1 MNKIFA
7 AAARFLP
14 LFLPLALASP
24 QASAER
30 ADSLK
35 PTSIKF
41 ADAHIDEATQTRT
54 FTGGVVLTRGT
65 LTVMADKAVAT
76 ETPDGYSYLILTAA
90 PGKFVSFRQKSDR
103 GPDQWFDGRAERIEY
118 DDRAELVKLFSKAVV
133 KQSEGPTV
141 TQEMDSEYIA
151 YDSRKELL
159 VGYNDPT
166 GASVPG
172 KGRGTMIYQPLRKTA
187 ATAPAAPAPAVA
199 R

>member
-14 LFLPLALASP
+14 LFVPLALASLP
-24 QASAER
+24 ASAER

-54 FTGGVVLTRGT
+54 FTGGVVLSRGT

-76 ETPDGYSYLILTAA
+76 ETPDGYSYLTLTAA

-103 GPDQWFDGRAERIEY
+103 GPDQWFEGRAERIEY

-159 VGYNDPT
+159 VGYNDPS

-172 KGRGTMIYQPLRKTA
+172 KGRGTMIYQPVRKT
-187 ATAPAAPAPAVA
+187 TAAAPGVATPA

>member
-7 AAARFLP
+7 AAA
-14 LFLPLALASP
+14 LFLPLAVASLP
-24 QASAER
+24 ASAER

-76 ETPDGYSYLILTAA
+76 ETPDGYSYLTLTAA
-90 PGKFVSFRQKSDR
+90 SGKFVSFRQKSDR
-103 GPDQWFDGRAERIEY
+103 GPDQWFEGRAERIEY
-118 DDRAELVKLFSKAVV
+118 DDRAELVKLFSKAVI

-159 VGYNDPT
+159 VGYNDAT

>member
-7 AAARFLP
+7 AAA
-14 LFLPLALASP
+14 LFLPLAVASLP
-24 QASAER
+24 ASAER

-76 ETPDGYSYLILTAA
+76 ETPDGYSYLTLTAA

-103 GPDQWFDGRAERIEY
+103 GPDQWFEGRAERIEY
-118 DDRAELVKLFSKAVV
+118 DDRAELVKLFSKAVI

-159 VGYNDPT
+159 VGYNDAT

>member
-7 AAARFLP
+7 AAAA
-14 LFLPLALASP
+14 LFLPLAVACLP
-24 QASAER
+24 ASAER

-76 ETPDGYSYLILTAA
+76 ETPDGYSYLTLTAA

-103 GPDQWFDGRAERIEY
+103 GPDQWFEGRAERIEY
-118 DDRAELVKLFSKAVV
+118 DDRAELVKLFSKAVI

-159 VGYNDPT
+159 VGYNDAT

-187 ATAPAAPAPAVA
+187 AAAPAAPAPAGA

>member
-7 AAARFLP
+7 TAA
-14 LFLPLALASP
+14 LFVPLAVASLP
-24 QASAER
+24 ASAER

-76 ETPDGYSYLILTAA
+76 ETPDGYSYLTLTAA

-103 GPDQWFDGRAERIEY
+103 GPDQWFEGRAERIEY
-118 DDRAELVKLFSKAVV
+118 DDRAELVKLFSKAVI

-187 ATAPAAPAPAVA
+187 ATAPAAPAPATA

>member
-7 AAARFLP
+7 AAAA
-14 LFLPLALASP
+14 LFLPLAVASLP
-24 QASAER
+24 ASAER

-76 ETPDGYSYLILTAA
+76 ETPDGYSYLTLSAA

-103 GPDQWFDGRAERIEY
+103 GPDQWFEGRAERIEY
-118 DDRAELVKLFSKAVV
+118 DDRAELVKLFSKAVI

-159 VGYNDPT
+159 VGYNDAT

-172 KGRGTMIYQPLRKTA
+172 KGRGTMIYQPERKTA

>member
-7 AAARFLP
+7 AIAA
-14 LFLPLALASP
+14 LFLPLAVACLP
-24 QASAER
+24 ASAER

-76 ETPDGYSYLILTAA
+76 ETPDGYSYLTLTAA

-103 GPDQWFDGRAERIEY
+103 GPDQWFEGRAERIEY
-118 DDRAELVKLFSKAVV
+118 DDRAELVKLFSKAVI

-159 VGYNDPT
+159 VGYNDAT

-187 ATAPAAPAPAVA
+187 ATAPAAPAPAGA

>member
-7 AAARFLP
+7 AAAA
-14 LFLPLALASP
+14 LFLPLAVACLP
-24 QASAER
+24 ASAER

-76 ETPDGYSYLILTAA
+76 ETPDGYSYLTLTAA

-103 GPDQWFDGRAERIEY
+103 GPDQWFEGRAERIEY
-118 DDRAELVKLFSKAVV
+118 DDRAELVKLFSKAVI

-159 VGYNDPT
+159 VGYNDAT

-187 ATAPAAPAPAVA
+187 ATAPAAPAPAPAGA